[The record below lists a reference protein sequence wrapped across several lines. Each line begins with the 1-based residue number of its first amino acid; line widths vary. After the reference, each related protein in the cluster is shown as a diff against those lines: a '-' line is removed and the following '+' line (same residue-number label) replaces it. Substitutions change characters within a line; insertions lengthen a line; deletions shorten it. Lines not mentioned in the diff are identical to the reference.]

1 MLINFSDFMVINVI
15 SACTFTLYTIIG
27 NLLTFWLLPSTPILF
42 VIIASIGA
50 SAHCAI
56 AILLCVLSNK
66 IQIAPRTVTGGDI
79 PIAIAVNASEH
90 GQLQ

>member
-1 MLINFSDFMVINVI
+1 MVINVI

-27 NLLTFWLLPSTPILF
+27 NLLTFWLLPATPILF

-66 IQIAPRTVTGGDI
+66 IQIAPHTEGDI
-79 PIAIAVNASEH
+79 PIAIAVDASEH